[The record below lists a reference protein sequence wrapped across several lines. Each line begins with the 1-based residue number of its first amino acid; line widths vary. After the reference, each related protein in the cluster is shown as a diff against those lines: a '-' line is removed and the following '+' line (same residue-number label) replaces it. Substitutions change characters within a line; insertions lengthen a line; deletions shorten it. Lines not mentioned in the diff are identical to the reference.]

1 MITWTLT
8 EQQADY
14 ILNAV
19 AAKPYAE
26 THILIAEL
34 MRQANPPKLPVEENP
49 PKLPVGEATEL
60 PPDEGRPTRL
70 EP

>member
-19 AAKPYAE
+19 GAKPFIE
-26 THILIAEL
+26 VNGLIAEL
-34 MRQANPPKLPVEENP
+34 MRQANPPKLPV
-49 PKLPVGEATEL
+49 GEATEL
-60 PPDEGRPTRL
+60 PAEQ
-70 EP
+70 E